1 MVGTS
6 QSSGKPGDLICL
18 CIGGRLFV
26 TRRATLYRLPDSRL
40 YLIATQGS
48 SNQESNINY
57 TNQLNISDDFVKS
70 MNDNNSEMASKYL
83 SQSQTS
89 GRLIGNGPN
98 DGALIGGASILP
110 DNIASMVAGNMN
122 LQSASSICRNRG
134 SGFTN
139 PIVNPSH
146 GIDLYQ
152 SSSNNPVSLLSPKS
166 TNQFTQLSNAPIMK
180 TPPIVYFY
188 DRDPEIFRFVLDY
201 YRTGELHLPSSICG
215 PFVRKELIFWGIDEA
230 LIGPCCMP
238 AYMRYD
244 EEKRTKNTLF
254 RDCFED
260 IDSMQNLVKFS
271 RGWKKWRYRM
281 WLFMDH
287 PSSSLAAKIWAS
299 VLLVLM
305 IASVMCYCL
314 STHDVFRTKS
324 TIMLSTELEQ
334 NSNSNNNI
342 YNNNNNEENNLMTK
356 QFHTDQKTSYQTFL
370 STTTNTLNTITS
382 KDKQFNTTFNNP
394 ISICYD
400 SLWHPNPKIQK
411 DCSTEPS
418 EGLVTFD
425 ISLNC
430 LFTIEFLLKV
440 LLAPDK
446 PKFLTSIVSVFDM
459 VILSSYWV
467 YMSLFYYYYYYPKT
481 TMTNNVELKIELSGY
496 LWLLNILS
504 MTQAL
509 RILRIFKIS
518 KISRGLRVLILT
530 VKKSIPELVL
540 LGFLLM
546 NGMFLFSS
554 MMYIAEYRVN
564 DTFPDIP
571 QSFWWS
577 IITLTAVGYGDM
589 HPKGGAGYFVGSL
602 TAISGCI
609 VTGLA
614 IPIVGNNFN
623 TYYKYMKNQLME
635 DKYLKTLRKDME
647 ATGGVSGTKSGLG
660 VAAEKGG
667 LPLPGRKPR
676 NINRRI
682 IRGSKISKND
692 TMKSS
697 LVNMMEICTRSIKRL
712 LPTGL
717 INKNN
722 CKPIGVPK
730 TQTTDSMQLLTEN
743 QKLPNVFTRK
753 ATIHELNERK
763 NSYKNQNNMSS
774 NNLMSCKKKLSNDKL
789 DIEHRPSLM
798 YPLATD
804 QFLNSL
810 LPSQLSLIP
819 TPQIWVDGEEFDDQ
833 LSAASHVFDNNNNSN
848 SNNNNINTIKSSQ
861 SICSTPGIETT
872 ETIQNHPDHHYIYS
886 RMSIVSE
893 EILPNSIQISSDI
906 PCCTVLNVSDVIQ
919 NDDNIMSSAEDGDD
933 EQEDS
938 SWEAKTMKSTSKIH
952 MNCEINT
959 IPRKSPSITMSTL
972 KNNNNEDSNYSK
984 KDNNNNN
991 TDNKKLKKPI
1001 AKRMNYV

>member
-48 SNQESNINY
+48 SNQESNVNY
-57 TNQLNISDDFVKS
+57 TNQINIGDDFIKPISDTS
-70 MNDNNSEMASKYL
+70 ETNSKCF

-89 GRLIGNGPN
+89 GRLMGNGPN
-98 DGALIGGASILP
+98 EGALIGGASILP

-134 SGFTN
+134 SGFAN
-139 PIVNPSH
+139 PLSNPSH
-146 GIDLYQ
+146 RMDLYQ
-152 SSSNNPVSLLSPKS
+152 SSNKPVSLLSP
-166 TNQFTQLSNAPIMK
+166 TNQFAQLPTTPIMT

-314 STHDVFRTKS
+314 STHEVFRTQS
-324 TIMLSTELEQ
+324 TIMSTHNILQSPTVEPNGNNY
-334 NSNSNNNI
+334 NSKDNNYVTQPMYTNRQ
-342 YNNNNNEENNLMTK
+342 L
-356 QFHTDQKTSYQTFL
+356 YQTFL
-370 STTTNTLNTITS
+370 TTTVTPNTMTEKYS
-382 KDKQFNTTFNNP
+382 KSNTTLSNP

-446 PKFLTSIVSVFDM
+446 PKFLSSIVSVFDM

-481 TMTNNVELKIELSGY
+481 SMTNNVELKIELSGY

-647 ATGGVSGTKSGLG
+647 ATGGITGTKSGLG
-660 VAAEKGG
+660 VASDKGG

-682 IRGSKISKND
+682 IRGSKMTKND
-692 TMKSS
+692 NMKSS
-697 LVNMMEICTRSIKRL
+697 VINMMEIFTRSIKRL
-712 LPTGL
+712 LPTRL
-717 INKNN
+717 VNKNN
-722 CKPIGVPK
+722 CKPVGVLK

-743 QKLPNVFTRK
+743 QKLPNVFTCK
-753 ATIHELNERK
+753 TTITELNERR
-763 NSYKNQNNMSS
+763 NSHKNQNNMST
-774 NNLMSCKKKLSNDKL
+774 NHPMSCKKKLSGDKL
-789 DIEHRPSLM
+789 DTEHRPSMM

-819 TPQIWVDGEEFDDQ
+819 APQIWVDGEELDDQ
-833 LSAASHVFDNNNNSN
+833 LSAASHA
-848 SNNNNINTIKSSQ
+848 
-861 SICSTPGIETT
+861 IETNT
-872 ETIQNHPDHHYIYS
+872 NTLNSSPLLCSSPATDSNERIQNPSDHHHYIYS

-893 EILPNSIQISSDI
+893 EILPNSIHISSDI

-919 NDDNIMSSAEDGDD
+919 NDNDDMMSSGEDGDD

-938 SWEAKTMKSTSKIH
+938 NWEAKTIRMNCNVNNNNSNTIRRKSTSLTSSAPK
-952 MNCEINT
+952 N
-959 IPRKSPSITMSTL
+959 KSTSNY
-972 KNNNNEDSNYSK
+972 NNNAN
-984 KDNNNNN
+984 DNNNNKVN
-991 TDNKKLKKPI
+991 KPI